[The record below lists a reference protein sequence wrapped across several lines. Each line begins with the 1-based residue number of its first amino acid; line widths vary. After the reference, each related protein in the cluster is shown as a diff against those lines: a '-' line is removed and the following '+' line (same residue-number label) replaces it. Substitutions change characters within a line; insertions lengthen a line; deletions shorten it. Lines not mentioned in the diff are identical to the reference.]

1 VSTPAYRVTYPGMT
15 WAIYRELEVH
25 LAQILSDRPK
35 ILLRTD
41 PVYDYNLDQVES
53 LLFTPAEDKSSRTL
67 VCDVLL
73 HYLERWRTMATQ
85 VGKATV
91 QIGEQEL
98 LLETADRKTC
108 LEFLTSNPD

>member
-1 VSTPAYRVTYPGMT
+1 VSGQVYRVTYPGMT

-25 LAQILSDRPK
+25 LAQILPDRPH

-53 LLFTPAEDKSSRTL
+53 LLFTPAGDKSSCTL
-67 VCDVLL
+67 IYDVLL

-91 QIGEQEL
+91 QAGKQEL
-98 LLETADRKTC
+98 LLETSDRKTC
-108 LEFLTSNPD
+108 LEFLTPIPS

>member
-1 VSTPAYRVTYPGMT
+1 MT

-25 LAQILSDRPK
+25 LAQILADRPQ

-53 LLFTPAEDKSSRTL
+53 LLFTPPEDSSASAL
-67 VCDVLL
+67 IYEVLL
-73 HYLERWRTMATQ
+73 HYLARWRTMATQ

-91 QIGEQEL
+91 QVGKQEL
-98 LLETADRKTC
+98 VLETSDRKTC
-108 LEFLTSNPD
+108 LEFLTPILN

>member
-1 VSTPAYRVTYPGMT
+1 VSSRTYRVTYPGMT

-25 LAQILSDRPK
+25 LAQILSERPQ

-53 LLFTPAEDKSSRTL
+53 LLFIPLGNAVDNSGQAL

-73 HYLERWRTMATQ
+73 HYLERWRAMATK
-85 VGKATV
+85 VGSVTV
-91 QIGEQEL
+91 SNGMREVR
-98 LLETADRKTC
+98 LEEIDRKTC
-108 LEFLTSNPD
+108 LAFLR